1 MIEAWIYAKPAA
13 WDALSPVEGVDKQ
26 IWRYPYLNAVTG
38 FWNDYAGGHRVYNV
52 IGVET
57 ALKALVNQLDE
68 SDLAQVFAW
77 RQGAG
82 MVSRSIWPPGANRAA
97 VLAVMKDHVTYDVDG
112 NPTGSTPAT
121 YENPNWGHVFLGQG
135 TRIFAGGF
143 SLGFSEGLR

>member
-1 MIEAWIYAKPAA
+1 MSLEAWIYCKPAA
-13 WDALSPVEGVDKQ
+13 WDALAPAEGAAKE
-26 IWRYPYLNAVTG
+26 IWHYPYNNAVTG

-57 ALKALVNQLDE
+57 ALKALVNLLDE

-97 VLAVMKDHVTYDVDG
+97 VLAVMKDHPDT
-112 NPTGSTPAT
+112 SPAT
-121 YENPNWGHVFLGQG
+121 YANPNWGHVFLGQG